1 MQSVLGEACFFPTGP
16 KISQNQGKKR
26 VLVGNQVWVVK
37 NGAALMVVT
46 T

>member
-1 MQSVLGEACFFPTGP
+1 MFYPTGP
-16 KISQNQGKKR
+16 IVSQNQGKKR
-26 VLVGNQVWVVK
+26 VLVGNQVLVVK